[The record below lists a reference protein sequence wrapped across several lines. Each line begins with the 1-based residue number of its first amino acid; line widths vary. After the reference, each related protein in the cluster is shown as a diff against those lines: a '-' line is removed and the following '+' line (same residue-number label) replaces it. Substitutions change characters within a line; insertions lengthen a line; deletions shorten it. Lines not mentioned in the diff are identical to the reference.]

1 MIDEDRTIEDARRVR
16 HLKRGIEYEVVG
28 RASVH
33 AMHAIEEDDTV
44 VVYRAI
50 GGHALYVR
58 PVDEF
63 EDGRFEVIQE
73 PGE

>member
-1 MIDEDRTIEDARRVR
+1 MSDDRTIEDARRVR

-28 RASVH
+28 RASVQ

-44 VVYRAI
+44 VVYRNEKT
-50 GGHALYVR
+50 GALWVR

-63 EDGRFEVIQE
+63 EDGRFEVLPDEAGQ
-73 PGE
+73 